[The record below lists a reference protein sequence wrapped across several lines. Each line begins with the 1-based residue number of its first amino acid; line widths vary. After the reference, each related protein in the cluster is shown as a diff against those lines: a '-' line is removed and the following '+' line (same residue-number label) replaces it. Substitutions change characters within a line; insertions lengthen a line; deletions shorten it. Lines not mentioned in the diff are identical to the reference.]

1 MILMKPKKF
10 TLNELKKSKTYPFY
24 VDDKAVYHIENI
36 NDTQYYLIKICS
48 KFIIEKVVMNNETK
62 EIFYDTALYDDF
74 GKRTVRISKA
84 IFTKRRFHELL
95 AFGLDYYSYKLD
107 FVLDYIEIC
116 VSNAAKNT
124 ETNRLGWD
132 LSNETELFYG
142 YDASYAGDKNIYP
155 KLSVDSNE
163 QYFDKLNELIKDS
176 IGCQLA
182 VSLSLS
188 SVFVAYLE
196 KDLHIGTPIFHF
208 YGDSSSGKSTAL
220 ILASSMWGNPTLGN
234 KLYNS
239 WNATDN
245 GLLNTFN
252 NNYGVTLCF
261 DEAGLLPRKS
271 YSSIIYSISEGVDK
285 SRYTSAI
292 NPPPNKTWQTVCL
305 SSGEQS
311 LLDSSN
317 QNTGLRVRSI
327 EFLDLPITNS
337 AEHSKEIKSFCSA
350 NYGVIGKW
358 FVEDFAN
365 YEKSILSDY
374 HKVKEDFDKLIT
386 SQRGTDERIATIFS
400 VVLLTAQ
407 RLTKILNLDIENL
420 KKFLANYINDLGYNT
435 MPLSDR
441 AYNAVVEWISCNTPR
456 INCYYGK
463 VKHNDAVAEKL
474 DNSIIIKADEF
485 KRLLADKG
493 FTDVN
498 VVAKSLKKA
507 GLLIAEGNGL
517 RYRYTF
523 EKQRVDCYR
532 IILSEEESKPSNAAK
547 PILDIYNYIDEG
559 GLE

>member
-1 MILMKPKKF
+1 MVK
-10 TLNELKKSKTYPFY
+10 E
-24 VDDKAVYHIENI
+24 
-36 NDTQYYLIKICS
+36 
-48 KFIIEKVVMNNETK
+48 NNEV
-62 EIFYDTALYDDF
+62 FYYITIYNRF
-74 GKRTVRISKA
+74 GENTTRLSKA
-84 IFTKRRFHELL
+84 IFSRRRFHELI
-95 AFGLDYYSYKLD
+95 AYGLDYNKHSLD
-107 FVLDYIEIC
+107 LLLCYVLK
-116 VSNAAKNT
+116 SAKNAPHNI
-124 ETNRLGWD
+124 ETSRLGWD
-132 LSNETELFYG
+132 LSNNPDLFYG
-142 YDASYAGDKNIYP
+142 YDDSYAGDKNIYP
-155 KLSVDSNE
+155 ELSVDSNE
-163 QYFDKLNELIKDS
+163 QYCDKLNELIINS

-188 SVFVAYLE
+188 SVLVAFLE

-327 EFLDLPITNS
+327 EFLDIPITNS

-407 RLTKILNLDIENL
+407 RLTKILNLDVENL
-420 KKFLANYINDLGYNT
+420 KKFFADYINDLAYNAI
-435 MPLSDR
+435 PLSDR
-441 AYNAVVEWISCNTPR
+441 AYNAIVEWITNNTTR
-456 INCYYGK
+456 INRYYNPTEKIKG
-463 VKHNDAVAEKL
+463 AIAEKV
-474 DNSIIIKADEF
+474 DNSIIIKASEF
-485 KRLLADKG
+485 KRLLADRG
-493 FTDVN
+493 FSDVN
-498 VVAKSLKKA
+498 IVAKSLKKS
-507 GLLIAEGNGL
+507 GMLIAEGNGL
-517 RYRYTF
+517 AYRYTF
-523 EKQRVDCYR
+523 DKQRVECYR
-532 IILSEEESKPSNAAK
+532 IILRDEESKPSNAAN